1 MRETVLRE
9 NTMSRRLLLSVTSS
23 VSFDPSKLR
32 GGAMKGPGKYVK
44 ASLKTAPKSDANPSQ
59 NK

>member
-1 MRETVLRE
+1 
-9 NTMSRRLLLSVTSS
+9 MSRRLILSVTSS

-32 GGAMKGPGKYVK
+32 DGAMKGPGKYVK
-44 ASLKTAPKSDANPSQ
+44 ASLKNAPKSDANPRQ